1 MSHADGMHADSGEPT
16 DDASSGDKKS
26 SDIGFDNPAPPKD
39 TKRVPVPNFDPDKT
53 PPPTTP
59 LGPIATGKGF
69 GLSPMPEFTSVGFD
83 GYKPVENVDDD
94 DTPSG
99 GVFIG
104 GEEVQVIDAQALG
117 RALAQAQGLPLEDA
131 GPKIDELRK
140 GLVGIDVGAAV
151 AVIARFNEDGK
162 HEIVPNAEDQLGT
175 PAHVFFEED
184 GERLV
189 GREALRLAPSAPDRA
204 FIDAKARLG
213 DAAFKVSVAGAT
225 VDAEELITVVA
236 RRLLEDAERRAG
248 EKPTRAALA
257 APVWFTDAQRDSL
270 KRAVGKAGVE
280 VVGIADEPLA
290 ATVPYSLRLEDLN
303 PRTAAIFDLGHS
315 GLGCAI
321 VRCARGD
328 IEILKA
334 EARKDLGATRFDEI
348 IENEAAKH
356 FKDKHGFD
364 PRDDKGGAIDLRI
377 RAEQAKKDLS
387 QRTSVTLVVNARGK
401 THKVQF
407 ARAAFE
413 DATKSLVA
421 EACEFFRKVR
431 DGAKVGEW
439 SKVDAVIVTGGGT
452 RMPMIRRAIK
462 KETGIEPEK
471 GNPDE
476 GVAIGALYWGLFA
489 RSREGK
495 PPIPAKKK

>member
-1 MSHADGMHADSGEPT
+1 MSHADGMHADSGEPKA
-16 DDASSGDKKS
+16 D
-26 SDIGFDNPAPPKD
+26 DIGFENPPPPTGEAAKSA
-39 TKRVPVPNFDPDKT
+39 VDPDKT
-53 PPPTTP
+53 PVPVAPP
-59 LGPIATGKGF
+59 ATKGF
-69 GLSPMPEFTSVGFD
+69 GLSPMAEFASVGFD
-83 GYKPVENVDDD
+83 GFQPVQNVDDDDD

-117 RALAQAQGLPLEDA
+117 RALAQAQGLPVEDA
-131 GPKIDELRK
+131 GPKLEELRR
-140 GLVGIDVGAAV
+140 GLVGLDVGAAV

-184 GERLV
+184 GEKLV
-189 GREALRLAPSAPDRA
+189 GREALRLAPSAPERA

-213 DAAFKVSVAGAT
+213 DTAFKVAVAGST
-225 VDAEELITVVA
+225 IDAEELVAVVA
-236 RRLLEDAERRAG
+236 KRMLEDAERAAG
-248 EKPTRAALA
+248 EKATHAALA
-257 APVWFTDAQRDSL
+257 APVWFTEAQREAL
-270 KRAVGKAGVE
+270 KRAVTKAGIK
-280 VVGIADEPLA
+280 VVGIAEEPLA

-303 PRTAAIFDLGHS
+303 PRTAAVFDLGHS

-334 EARKDLGATRFDEI
+334 DARRDLGATRFDQI
-348 IENEAAKH
+348 IEAEAAKH
-356 FKDKHGFD
+356 FKEKHGFD
-364 PRDDKGGAIDLRI
+364 PRDDKGGALDLRI
-377 RAEQAKKDLS
+377 RAEEAKKNLS
-387 QRTSVTLVVNARGK
+387 QRTSVTVVVAARGK

-407 ARAAFE
+407 SRPAFE
-413 DATKSLVA
+413 DAAKQLVVQ
-421 EACEFFRKVR
+421 ACEFFRGVR
-431 DGAKVGEW
+431 DAANVKDW
-439 SKVDAVIVTGGGT
+439 AQVDAVIVTGGGT

-462 KETGIEPEK
+462 KETGLDPEK

-495 PPIPAKKK
+495 PPAPVRKK